1 VALVIW
7 YKEGKTTPIY
17 SYDARDSK
25 AADSGSH
32 HGSEVK
38 YFFNTSSL
46 NPAIFN
52 IANLTIE
59 DEGNYRCRVDFVRSP
74 TKNTRAH
81 LSVIIPPL
89 HLQILNEVGKH
100 IPHYILGP
108 YNEGSSVNLTCVS
121 SGGRPFP
128 KLT

>member
-1 VALVIW
+1 MIW

-25 AADSGSH
+25 AADTGSH
-32 HGSEVK
+32 HGTSSDGK
-38 YFFNTSSL
+38 YYFNTSSL
-46 NPAIFN
+46 NPATFE
-52 IANLTIE
+52 IANLTID
-59 DEGNYRCRVDFVRSP
+59 DEGTYRCRVDFLRSP
-74 TKNTRAH
+74 TKNTKAQ
-81 LSVIIPPL
+81 LNVIIPPV
-89 HLQILNEVGKH
+89 HLLILNEVGKH